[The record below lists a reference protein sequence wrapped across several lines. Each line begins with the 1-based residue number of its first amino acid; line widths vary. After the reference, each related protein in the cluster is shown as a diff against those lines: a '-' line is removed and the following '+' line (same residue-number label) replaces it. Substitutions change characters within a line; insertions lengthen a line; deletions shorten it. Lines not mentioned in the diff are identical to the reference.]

1 MSSDQQQAQP
11 AAQPQQALANGM
23 PHPFVTGS
31 LQGMTATD
39 PSLALGQASAA
50 AAAPLQDKTAPT
62 LAATA
67 PKPALAARVLPA
79 WAAPAAA
86 FLQDKTAPTLAA
98 TAPKPALAARVLPA
112 WAAPAAAFLQDKTAP
127 TLAATAPKPA
137 LAAPVLP
144 AAASV
149 TASINPPSEKKIPP
163 EAAAAIAIDLPIT
176 VNDPTVIPNDCDNE
190 ATPIQ
195 PAAKEADAA
204 TETAA
209 TAATAM
215 EVLTPIPS
223 PKQRKRRKY
232 GTGQCS
238 IQI

>member
-50 AAAPLQDKTAPT
+50 AAAP
-62 LAATA
+62 
-67 PKPALAARVLPA
+67 
-79 WAAPAAA
+79 
-86 FLQDKTAPTLAA
+86 LQDKTAPTLAA